1 MENPILTISILM
13 SNRIDTMKKCLDS
26 IQPLMNVIPSELILT
41 DTGCGHVARKIL
53 ESYTNN
59 IVDFKWIDD
68 FSAARNVGLK
78 AATGQWFM
86 FLDDDEWF
94 EDTQGIIDFFNSGD
108 CDNYSV
114 ACYKIRNYLDFSG
127 QKYKERYADRIL
139 RVNSE
144 LRFEHRIHEI
154 YEGIENSKKK
164 KLPVYVHHY
173 GYVMQDEKK

>member
-41 DTGCGHVARKIL
+41 DTGCGHEARKIL

-59 IVDFKWIDD
+59 IIDFKWIDD

-78 AATGQWFM
+78 AATGRWFV

-94 EDTQGIIDFFNSGD
+94 EDTQ
-108 CDNYSV
+108 
-114 ACYKIRNYLDFSG
+114 
-127 QKYKERYADRIL
+127 
-139 RVNSE
+139 
-144 LRFEHRIHEI
+144 
-154 YEGIENSKKK
+154 GIENSKKK